1 MALPSEP
8 ASKTSP
14 PGTGTATVKRA
25 SSGNLIAKLD
35 HALRQDPAFQV
46 MTVEGTHW
54 IDPFTGTRV
63 HAPFGHYE
71 SARAWLIAQ
80 QPWTRARL
88 KPLGELHIFRWRLYL
103 HQHIEHDARLRQ
115 FAPDGRWL
123 NPYSGQWISIGGY
136 QGSLTALALRSM
148 ATHLAEC
155 LQARGGR
162 MLPQRYLDEL
172 VLAMRPVGSK
182 ATTRISGWRT
192 AHQERL
198 PFVTPRVDDPELAEA
213 RTTIEGLISP
223 LPSVEGFGFAAHY
236 EPYVGAGGDFY
247 ECLRLND
254 GRVLI
259 IMGDVTGH
267 GLQSA
272 KTAMAALEA
281 LHLILREDRHLMQ
294 IVARLNDALRG
305 TLPKGQF
312 VTLFAGVIDVV
323 TQRLTCLCAGHHPA
337 LLLSLERGNVISR
350 VGGRA
355 PALGL
360 VTSDALRLSL
370 APVEVQLQRGD
381 VLFLYTDGLSEAR
394 DGLQEEYGE
403 ARLMASVLAHLN
415 QPYDRLISNV
425 VADVRRFAEGV
436 LDDDLTVLAIAVQT
450 GTSASGRH
458 FI

>member
-1 MALPSEP
+1 MASASDPVPSG
-8 ASKTSP
+8 T
-14 PGTGTATVKRA
+14 PGGGTATVKRA
-25 SSGNLIAKLD
+25 SSGNLLDKLD
-35 HALRQDPAFQV
+35 HALRHEPAFQV

-88 KPLGELHIFRWRLYL
+88 KKLAKLQIFRWRLYL
-103 HQHIEHDARLRQ
+103 HQRIEHDPRLRQ

-123 NPYSGQWISIGGY
+123 NPYSGQWINIGGY
-136 QGSLTALALRSM
+136 QGSLTALTLRGM
-148 ATHLAEC
+148 ATQLAQC
-155 LQARGGR
+155 LQARSGR

-172 VLAMRPVGSK
+172 VMAMRPTGSK
-182 ATTRISGWRT
+182 ATTRISGWRS

-198 PFVTPRVDDPELAEA
+198 TFTTPTVDDPELAEA

-223 LPSVEGFGFAAHY
+223 LPSIEGFGFAVHY

-247 ECLRLND
+247 ECIRLND

-267 GLQSA
+267 GLQGA
-272 KTAMAALEA
+272 KTAMAALAA
-281 LHLILREDRHLMQ
+281 LHLILREERHLMP

-305 TLPKGQF
+305 ALPKGQF
-312 VTLFAGVIDVV
+312 VTVFAGVLDVT

-337 LLLSLERGNVISR
+337 LLLSLDRGSVISR
-350 VGGRA
+350 IGGRA

-360 VTSDALRLSL
+360 VTSEALRLSL
-370 APVEVQLQRGD
+370 APVETHLQRGD

-403 ARLMASVLAHLN
+403 ARVMASVLANLGL
-415 QPYDRLISNV
+415 PYDRLVSNV

-450 GTSASGRH
+450 GTSGGRA
-458 FI
+458 

>member
-1 MALPSEP
+1 MP
-8 ASKTSP
+8 AGNETTSTST
-14 PGTGTATVKRA
+14 PGGGTTTVRRA
-25 SSGNLIAKLD
+25 SSGNLLDKLD
-35 HALRQDPAFQV
+35 HALRHDPAFQV

-71 SARAWLIAQ
+71 PARDWLLAH
-80 QPWTRARL
+80 QPWTKARL
-88 KPLGELHIFRWRLYL
+88 KTVADLNVFRWRLFL
-103 HQHIEHDARLRQ
+103 HQHIEQDSRLRQ

-123 NPYSGQWISIGGY
+123 NPYSGQWVNIGGH
-136 QGSLTALALRSM
+136 QGTLTAQSLRGM
-148 ATHLAEC
+148 ATQLAQC

-162 MLPQRYLDEL
+162 MLPQRYLDDL
-172 VLAMRPVGSK
+172 VMAMRPVGSK
-182 ATTRISGWRT
+182 ATTRISGWRS
-192 AHQERL
+192 AHQEQL
-198 PFVTPRVDDPELAEA
+198 PFATPRVDDPELAQA

-223 LPSVEGFGFAAHY
+223 LPSIEGYGFAVHY

-267 GLQSA
+267 GLQGA
-272 KTAMAALEA
+272 KTATAALET
-281 LHLILREDRHLMQ
+281 LHVILREERHLMP

-305 TLPKGQF
+305 QLPKGQF
-312 VTLFAGVIDVV
+312 VTLFAGVLDLT

-337 LLLSLERGNVISR
+337 LLLSMERGNVISR

-370 APVEVQLQRGD
+370 APQEVQLQRGD

-394 DGLQEEYGE
+394 DGLQEEFGE
-403 ARLMASVLAHLN
+403 ARIMASVLAHLK
-415 QPYDRLISNV
+415 QPYDRLVSNV

-436 LDDDLTVLAIAVQT
+436 LDDDLTVLAVAVQT
-450 GTSASGRH
+450 GERLEA
-458 FI
+458 

>member
-1 MALPSEP
+1 MAQTSDP
-8 ASKTSP
+8 AFNANQP
-14 PGTGTATVKRA
+14 GTATVRRT
-25 SSGNLIAKLD
+25 SSGNLLDKLD
-35 HALRQDPAFQV
+35 HALRHDPVFQV
-46 MTVEGTHW
+46 MTVEGAHW
-54 IDPFTGTRV
+54 IEPFTGTRV

-71 SARAWLIAQ
+71 PARAWLIAQ

-88 KPLGELHIFRWRLYL
+88 KPLSELHVFRWRLYL
-103 HQHIEHDARLRQ
+103 HQHIEHDPRLRQ

-123 NPYSGQWISIGGY
+123 NPYSGQWINIGGF
-136 QGSLTALALRSM
+136 QGALTALILRSI
-148 ATHLAEC
+148 ATHLTEC
-155 LQARGGR
+155 QQARSGS

-172 VLAMRPVGSK
+172 CLAMRPAGSK
-182 ATTRISGWRT
+182 VTTRISGWRC

-198 PFVTPRVDDPELAEA
+198 LFATPRVDDPELAQA
-213 RTTIEGLISP
+213 RTTIEALISP
-223 LPSVEGFGFAAHY
+223 LPSIEGFGFAVHY

-247 ECLRLND
+247 ECIRLND

-267 GLQSA
+267 GLQGA
-272 KTAMAALEA
+272 KTAMATLEA
-281 LHLILREDRHLMQ
+281 LHLILREDRHLIP
-294 IVARLNDALRG
+294 IVARLNDLLRG

-312 VTLFAGVIDVV
+312 VTLFAGVLDVT

-337 LLLSLERGNVISR
+337 LLLSLDRGAVISR

-415 QPYDRLISNV
+415 QPYDRLICNV
-425 VADVRRFAEGV
+425 VADVRRFAEGM

-450 GTSASGRH
+450 GASASGRH
-458 FI
+458 AT